1 MGQVFEGAFGVLIFV
16 AGIILLLAQIAAAA
30 SGLEVLW
37 GWNGLLA
44 SVAVAAGV
52 IFLGPIG
59 SVAAAILGFFGATMD
74 WGWDWWQAVL
84 LVAPGLVFSV
94 LASLGGGLFALV
106 GSVFGRRG

>member
-1 MGQVFEGAFGVLIFV
+1 MGKVFEGTLGVLFFV

-52 IFLGPIG
+52 FFLGPLG

-74 WGWDWWQAVL
+74 WGWQWWQAFL

-94 LASLGGGLFALV
+94 LTSVSGGLFELI
-106 GSVFGRRG
+106 GGLFGKRE